1 VSVSGLR
8 ASNVCMSE
16 NTERFTGRVKD
27 YERYRL
33 RYPKEIVEIL
43 VARCGLRLD
52 HLVADVGAG
61 TGMLAE
67 LFLEHGN
74 AVIAIEPNDEMRE
87 ACERLASA
95 WPGLMVKKAT
105 AEDTGLEDGSVD
117 FLAVG
122 RAFHWFNVAKA
133 AKEFRRILRAGGWVV
148 IASNSRVREDSPMS
162 LAYEDLLREHG
173 TDYEANQERYESIG
187 RVTQFFAGGE
197 LFREEIYGEQRL
209 TLEELVGQ
217 TQSLS
222 VTPEPG
228 HAKYEGMQEALRA
241 FFAKRQVDGIV
252 GMKTVCRVACGRFA
266 S

>member
-1 VSVSGLR
+1 
-8 ASNVCMSE
+8 MSE
-16 NTERFTGRVKD
+16 NTERFTGRVED
-27 YERYRL
+27 YKRYRL
-33 RYPKEIVEIL
+33 RYPKAVIETL
-43 VARCGLRLD
+43 VSRCDLQLD

-74 AVIAIEPNDEMRE
+74 AVVAIEPNDDMRE

-117 FLAVG
+117 FVAVG
-122 RAFHWFNVAKA
+122 RAFHWFNVAEA
-133 AKEFRRILRAGGWVV
+133 AKEFRRILRAEGWIV
-148 IASNSRVREDSPMS
+148 IASNSRVRDDSPMS
-162 LAYEDLLREHG
+162 VAYEALLREHG
-173 TDYEANQERYESIG
+173 TDYKANHERYEIIG
-187 RVTQFFAGGE
+187 RVDELFAGGE

-228 HAKYEGMQEALRA
+228 HAKYEGMQEALRG
-241 FFAKRQVDGIV
+241 FFAKWQVDGIV
-252 GMKTVCRVACGRFA
+252 EMKTVCRVACGRL
-266 S
+266 SS